1 MKFQF
6 GSLKFNLNLS
16 FFPNL
21 TTASIC
27 IKQLGR
33 TIRTPSYSSMT
44 CKIGMKNL
52 NPSFPNPLPT
62 TMCHHVSIPRLDWS
76 HLSNSWYQRCVRPDR
91 GLRPAASTVSSTD
104 GSRWK
109 SARSSC
115 RCLQRRHNTPH
126 PQNWTLRFCV
136 SPHGWDRGFSNL
148 SRPLDFIRLR
158 SAPSQQAF
166 QGLRSVR
173 RLERI
178 VASPRVNRQDFYS
191 GVIWKKQLTCNCAD
205 WRLLIWRSKSG
216 CSDAHVVYDSYG
228 RMADNGGHTA
238 LARWSSWCC
247 ATNMGNLQ
255 CKKPKCL
262 AQWPVL
268 LERVI
273 SSPSQ
278 LFALAVAKARCQIC
292 QAWNLHKTWYKE

>member
-109 SARSSC
+109 SARSSR

-126 PQNWTLRFCV
+126 PQNWTSDSVCLRMAEIVALATSPGRWISFVSAARHLSRRSRACAAFAALSGS
-136 SPHGWDRGFSNL
+136 SPH
-148 SRPLDFIRLR
+148 
-158 SAPSQQAF
+158 
-166 QGLRSVR
+166 QGSTDKTFT
-173 RLERI
+173 
-178 VASPRVNRQDFYS
+178 VASS
-191 GVIWKKQLTCNCAD
+191 GRNNSHATVQIG
-205 WRLLIWRSKSG
+205 G
-216 CSDAHVVYDSYG
+216 CWYG
-228 RMADNGGHTA
+228 DQSQAAAMPMWCTTHTA
-238 LARWSSWCC
+238 AWRTTVDTQHWHDDHLGAV
-247 ATNMGNLQ
+247 LQ
-255 CKKPKCL
+255 TWVIYNVRNPNV
-262 AQWPVL
+262 WPNGQCFLSV
-268 LERVI
+268 
-273 SSPSQ
+273 
-278 LFALAVAKARCQIC
+278 
-292 QAWNLHKTWYKE
+292 